1 MMTKYALLYERLNIE
16 THKPETVV
24 EHYAEGTRTAER
36 HEYIQA
42 PRGDAEQTMIAQGWQ
57 YASSAGPQSILLKRE
72 AE

>member
-1 MMTKYALLYERLNIE
+1 MMTRYALLYERLNIE

-24 EHYAEGTRTAER
+24 AHYADPYGRAER

-57 YASSAGPQSILLKRE
+57 YASAAGPQSILLKRE

>member
-1 MMTKYALLYERLNIE
+1 MMAKYALLYERLNIT
-16 THKPETVV
+16 THTPETVV
-24 EHYAEGTRTAER
+24 AYYADPYGRAER

-42 PRGDAEQTMIAQGWQ
+42 PRGDAEQLMIAQGWR

>member
-1 MMTKYALLYERLNIE
+1 MTRLALLYERLNIE

-24 EHYAEGTRTAER
+24 AHFAGDWNGNIKSF
-36 HEYIQA
+36 EYIQA
-42 PRGDAEQTMIAQGWQ
+42 PLSDAEQTMIAQGWK

>member
-16 THKPETVV
+16 THEQETVV
-24 EHYAEGTRTAER
+24 AFYVEGTRTAER
-36 HEYIQA
+36 YEYIQA
-42 PRGDAEQTMIAQGWQ
+42 PRQDAEQAMITQGWR